1 MRIRL
6 LSVAVTVT
14 GILTAGALA
23 IGFGTIG
30 GLMALVQLGGLVGA
44 PVALVLHRSLRSWPV
59 SLIVSGALSLA
70 LSALAG
76 QSLVWFGFAAPETVV
91 LAATVYGLG
100 LAWILDAAGGDP
112 SSARPPKPVR
122 PMRPVGR

>member
-6 LSVAVTVT
+6 LSVAVTLT

-23 IGFGTIG
+23 LGLGTIG

-44 PVALVLHRSLRSWPV
+44 PVALVLHRSVRSRPV
-59 SLIVSGALSLA
+59 SIMVSGALSLA

-76 QSLVWFGFAAPETVV
+76 QSLVWFGFASPETVV
-91 LAATVYGLG
+91 LAATVYGLC
-100 LAWILDAAGGDP
+100 LAWILDAGGRNP
-112 SSARPPKPVR
+112 SALPPKPVR
-122 PMRPVGR
+122 PMRSARP